1 LTALA
6 YPVELGL
13 RRHLQLFAA
22 RARAFVALALSYLW
36 RKIDGEQ
43 PCTSVYGVRMMP
55 NFGDRTFRYCFYGT
69 YGRHIS
75 DHLDAIDRPFV
86 FVDIGANQGLF
97 TLIAGRNPH
106 CRHAVALEPIGRT
119 FRLLTRNLDLNGLG
133 GRVTPLRAALS
144 HRSGPGE
151 IRVTPNHSGAAS
163 MNGHKLSRSETSV
176 AIEMIDAAA
185 LAEALPREG
194 EIVIKIDVEG
204 HEEVVL
210 EQLVNSSFIGRVSTV
225 FYEKDERWAE
235 PERTRELLEQVGFT
249 RFQKFGLG
257 RHYDMLAR
265 RDSGR

>member
-6 YPVELGL
+6 YPIELGL

-22 RARAFVALALSYLW
+22 RAQAFVALALSYLW
-36 RKIDGEQ
+36 RKIDGEH
-43 PCTSVYGVRMMP
+43 PCTSVYGVKMVP

-86 FVDIGANQGLF
+86 FLDIGANQGLF
-97 TLIAGRNPH
+97 TLIAGRNPN

-119 FRLLTRNLDLNGLG
+119 FRLLTTNLELNGLSE
-133 GRVTPLRAALS
+133 RTTPLEAALS
-144 HRSGPGE
+144 HHSGPGE
-151 IRVTPNHSGAAS
+151 IRVTPKHSGAAS
-163 MNGHKLSRSETSV
+163 MNGHKLSRDETSV
-176 AIEMIDAAA
+176 TIHMVDAAA
-185 LAEALPREG
+185 LAEALPPDG
-194 EIVIKIDVEG
+194 EIVVKIDVEG

-210 EQLVNSSFIGRVSTV
+210 EQLVGSSFIGRVSTV

-235 PERTRELLEQVGFT
+235 PERTRALLERAGFT

-265 RDSGR
+265 RDLGR